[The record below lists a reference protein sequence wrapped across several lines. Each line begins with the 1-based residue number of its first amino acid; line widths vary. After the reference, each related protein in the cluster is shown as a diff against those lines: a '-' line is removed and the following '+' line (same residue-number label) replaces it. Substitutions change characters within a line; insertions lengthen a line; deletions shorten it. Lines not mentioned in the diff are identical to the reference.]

1 MSKAVARRVRHRIG
15 FTPLV
20 KIVELGM
27 LPRSEKK
34 TKRVIDERYE

>member
-1 MSKAVARRVRHRIG
+1 MAGQIAAAVKSKIG

-20 KIVELGM
+20 KIVEIGI

-34 TKRVIDERYE
+34 TKRVIDERYD